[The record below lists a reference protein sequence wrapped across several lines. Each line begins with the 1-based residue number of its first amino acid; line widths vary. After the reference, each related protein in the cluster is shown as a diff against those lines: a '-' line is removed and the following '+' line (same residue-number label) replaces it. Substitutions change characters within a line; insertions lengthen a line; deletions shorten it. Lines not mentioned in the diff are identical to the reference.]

1 MENCESATTRT
12 AKWHDPIV
20 VGGAVL
26 IVLPFLVYG
35 LFRGMIRDLRRG
47 PTPPCKQMSG
57 GYTDE
62 EIVQL
67 REAYLQKYG
76 TLP

>member
-1 MENCESATTRT
+1 MENYESDTIRT
-12 AKWHDPIV
+12 DRWHDPIV
-20 VGGAVL
+20 LCAATAMVV
-26 IVLPFLVYG
+26 PFFVYG
-35 LFRGMIRDLRRG
+35 MVAGWIRDLRNG
-47 PTPPCKQMSG
+47 PPPPCKQMSG

>member
-1 MENCESATTRT
+1 
-12 AKWHDPIV
+12 
-20 VGGAVL
+20 VL

-47 PTPPCKQMSG
+47 PPPPCKQMSG